1 MSGGSV
7 ETRRPEGPET
17 RESGGLQHE
26 RIGYKP
32 TLMARSLPAGVSGQ
46 RTTASLEHSVD
57 LKTDFVEDDV
67 QTAPATVAA
76 RPRALRAIAK
86 ASIDLRAIRA
96 DATWQAS
103 SFDLAQGLEVKVMQ
117 SKLSPETLD
126 RLFRG

>member
-1 MSGGSV
+1 M
-7 ETRRPEGPET
+7 
-17 RESGGLQHE
+17 
-26 RIGYKP
+26 
-32 TLMARSLPAGVSGQ
+32 
-46 RTTASLEHSVD
+46 D
-57 LKTDFVEDDV
+57 LKTDFVEEDV

-76 RPRALRAIAK
+76 PPRALRAIAK

-103 SFDLAQGLEVKVMQ
+103 SFDLAQALEVKVMQ